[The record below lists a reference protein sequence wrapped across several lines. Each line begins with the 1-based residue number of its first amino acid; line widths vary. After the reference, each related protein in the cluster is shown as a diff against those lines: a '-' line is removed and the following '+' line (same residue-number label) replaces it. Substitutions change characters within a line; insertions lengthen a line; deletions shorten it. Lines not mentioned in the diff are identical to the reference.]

1 MINLTSLLHTFSIYA
16 NRYGGPRYRTEELAK
31 FLNKHLY
38 NVQEQQLR
46 MGEKV
51 NASLVNSAF
60 LSSRHTPLYLSSIQM
75 TNSRV
80 WIVEDE
86 LGFEAMFS
94 EGTKILIEKDGKI
107 QFEKIENLKP
117 GNKRIINFE
126 KVDAL
131 KNDKL
136 NHDNKRG
143 SFTENF
149 IRIENI
155 DEYSGQIMLC
165 DALTSMMLLKQKGT
179 SLERIDKFNN
189 ENIQEV
195 YFIDL
200 VRVDCVDVLYQ
211 SYNLE
216 FSPFSYVLKKNTKLS
231 DDSKN
236 RYYEYRKKTAGKR
249 FLEKMRSKA
258 FEIKKDKIA
267 IEMELKREE
276 NTD

>member
-1 MINLTSLLHTFSIYA
+1 
-16 NRYGGPRYRTEELAK
+16 
-31 FLNKHLY
+31 
-38 NVQEQQLR
+38 
-46 MGEKV
+46 
-51 NASLVNSAF
+51 
-60 LSSRHTPLYLSSIQM
+60 M